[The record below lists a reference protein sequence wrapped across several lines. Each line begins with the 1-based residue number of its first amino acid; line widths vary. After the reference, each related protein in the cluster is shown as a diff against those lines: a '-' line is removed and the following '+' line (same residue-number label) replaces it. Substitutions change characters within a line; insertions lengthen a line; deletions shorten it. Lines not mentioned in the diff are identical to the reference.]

1 MSATSA
7 NTATEPSRETLR
19 LSGAQLQSLLIFGAA
34 CAAVILFALV
44 PATTRIAAAQLSGL
58 SIGLVRTVGA
68 GLFSLPLLL
77 VLRAR
82 LPQTPKDWSLLLL
95 YAFGN
100 FAGFP
105 MLFGIGVQHT
115 SGSHAALIMAVM
127 PLFIGL
133 IGMVLERRLP
143 RSIWFVGVAIAIGGE
158 TALVG
163 MANAGKAAV
172 ASFDGDAIVFAAC
185 TLSAIGIVAGARLG
199 ARIGAFAATL
209 WAITIASAS
218 LAPWAITRLLASSYG
233 FADLGAT
240 TWVAILQITLG
251 AAVIANMSWLWA
263 VARGG
268 LVRIAPIQF
277 AQPVCALFFAT
288 TLLNEHLT
296 TSLLLV
302 AISIV
307 LGTITAC
314 RGARPVAARKEAE
327 SPNLQP
333 ALQNAPPLAPE
344 PGMIEA
350 LLALVDEPV
359 DESTEE
365 ETARPSP
372 SEPEFVL
379 S

>member
-1 MSATSA
+1 MSA
-7 NTATEPSRETLR
+7 NIATEPSRETLR
-19 LSGAQLQSLLIFGAA
+19 SSGAQLQSFLVFGAA
-34 CAAVILFALV
+34 CAAIILFALV

-58 SIGLVRTVGA
+58 SIGLIRTVGA

-77 VLRAR
+77 VLRSP
-82 LPQTPKDWSLLLL
+82 LPQTLKEWGLLLL

-115 SGSHAALIMAVM
+115 SCSHAALIMAVM

-143 RSIWFVGVAIAIGGE
+143 RGIWFVGVAIAVSGE

-163 MANAGKAAV
+163 MGNTSSSAV
-172 ASFDGDAIVFAAC
+172 ASFGGDAIVFAAC
-185 TLSAIGIVAGARLG
+185 TLSAVGIVAGARLG
-199 ARIGAFAATL
+199 SRIGPFAATL
-209 WAITIASAS
+209 WGITIASAS
-218 LAPWAITRLLASSYG
+218 LAPWAATRLLTSRYG
-233 FADLGAT
+233 YADLSAT
-240 TWVAILQITLG
+240 TWTAVLQITLG

-263 VARGG
+263 VSRGG

-288 TLLNEHLT
+288 TLLNERLS

-302 AISIV
+302 AVSIV
-307 LGTITAC
+307 LGTVTAC
-314 RGARPVAARKEAE
+314 RGARPNPARQASNVA
-327 SPNLQP
+327 SLQSGLKNAP
-333 ALQNAPPLAPE
+333 ALVPE
-344 PGMIEA
+344 PGHIEA
-350 LLALVDEPV
+350 LLKLVDEPE
-359 DESTEE
+359 DEPVAT
-365 ETARPSP
+365 RPTTPAS
-372 SEPEFVL
+372 SVREFAL